1 MLVELLLDVL
11 PFITMAPTVSLF
23 YQYCGG
29 GGGTATSLVEVL
41 VVVLSFITMT

>member
-1 MLVELLLDVL
+1 MLVEKLLDVL

-23 YQYCGG
+23 YQYCWGLLH
-29 GGGTATSLVEVL
+29 TLVEVL